1 MSGFDDV
8 VRAAAHGARNRPL
21 AAASLSAPVAAALSG
36 ADGAERV
43 LEAVAAHAAA
53 RRAVVPV
60 ATATALDLPARPT
73 PVIDSGP
80 ADVLTRIMAL
90 DHRQDELIVRV
101 LRLVRRRGLRL
112 PPMLLNRAAIALSGD
127 DLDEV
132 VALMDERDRAVFA
145 LDGRWADR
153 IRRFAQRNAPPDPT
167 QWEDGD
173 AQDRADYLAR
183 LRRTD
188 PDAARALLAD
198 GAWLKARAPEREQ
211 ILAALATGLGP
222 ADEELLEARL
232 DDRAEAVRDRAAQLL
247 GRLPSSALIARA
259 EALAKRHVVV
269 TRRALRAPAVEL
281 HGIEMT
287 DALARDRYPAKA
299 HRTSASLARVEE
311 VIARI
316 PTWRWPD
323 LAGISAAELATARTR
338 CDGQKADLRVPL
350 ARAATTWHDGELA
363 AALADLRASS
373 APAELFSPL
382 DAVDLFG
389 LLDEPRREALLH
401 RLIAAKRYND
411 VVACTL
417 RWPPELTAQQSRLFA
432 RALIAVTGPGTYISN
447 PQWWG
452 VLPARCAPDALDE
465 VLAILR
471 AAPPDTLGD
480 LRAQTVITAL
490 ELRRELLELTDRTD
504 QEAP

>member
-8 VRAAAHGARNRPL
+8 VRAAALGARNRPL
-21 AAASLSAPVAAALSG
+21 VAASLSAPVAAVLSG

-43 LEAVAAHAAA
+43 LEAAAAHAAA
-53 RRAVVPV
+53 ARTAIP
-60 ATATALDLPARPT
+60 AAPATALNLPARPA
-73 PVIDSGP
+73 PVIDPGL
-80 ADVLTRIMAL
+80 ADILTRIMAL
-90 DHRQDELIVRV
+90 DHPQDEFIVRV

-112 PPMLLNRAAIALSGD
+112 PPPLLNRVASALSGD
-127 DLDEV
+127 DRDEV
-132 VALMDERDRAVFA
+132 VAVMDERDRAVFA
-145 LDGRWADR
+145 LDERWAAR
-153 IRRFAQRNAPPDPT
+153 IRRFAQRDAPPDPAR
-167 QWEDGD
+167 WEDGD
-173 AQDRADYLAR
+173 AQERADHLAR

-198 GAWLKARAPEREQ
+198 GAWLRARAPEREQ
-211 ILAALATGLGP
+211 ILNALAIGLGP
-222 ADEELLEARL
+222 ADEQILEERL
-232 DDRAEAVRDRAAQLL
+232 DDRAEAVRGRAAELL
-247 GRLPSSALIARA
+247 SRLPSSALIARA
-259 EALAKRHVVV
+259 EALAERHVVV

-299 HRTSASLARVEE
+299 HRTSASLARLEE

-323 LAGISAAELATARTR
+323 LVGISAAELARARVR
-338 CDGQKADLRVPL
+338 CDGQKADLIAPL
-350 ARAATTWHDGELA
+350 VRAAVAWRDGELA
-363 AALADLRASS
+363 AALADLGPSP
-373 APAELFSPL
+373 APAG
-382 DAVDLFG
+382 LFG

-401 RLIAAKRYND
+401 RLITAKRYSA
-411 VVACTL
+411 VVTCTL
-417 RWPPELTAQQSRLFA
+417 SWPSELTAEQSRVFA
-432 RALIAVTGPGTYISN
+432 RSLIAVTRPGSYISDSR
-447 PQWWG
+447 WWG

-471 AAPPDTLGD
+471 GAPPDTLSD

-504 QEAP
+504 QEAS

>member
-8 VRAAAHGARNRPL
+8 VRAAALGARNRPL
-21 AAASLSAPVAAALSG
+21 TEASLSTPVAAVLSG

-43 LEAVAAHAAA
+43 LEAAAAHAAA
-53 RRAVVPV
+53 ARTAIPV
-60 ATATALDLPARPT
+60 APATALNLPARPA
-73 PVIDSGP
+73 PVIDPGL
-80 ADVLTRIMAL
+80 ADILTRIMAL
-90 DHRQDELIVRV
+90 DHPQDEFIVRV

-112 PPMLLNRAAIALSGD
+112 PPPLLNRVASALSGD
-127 DLDEV
+127 DRDEV
-132 VALMDERDRAVFA
+132 VAVMDERDRAVFA
-145 LDGRWADR
+145 LDERWAAR
-153 IRRFAQRNAPPDPT
+153 IRRFAQRNAPPDPAR
-167 QWEDGD
+167 WEDGD
-173 AQDRADYLAR
+173 AQERADHLAR

-211 ILAALATGLGP
+211 ILDALAIGLGP
-222 ADEELLEARL
+222 ADEQILEERL
-232 DDRAEAVRDRAAQLL
+232 DDRAEAVRGRAAELL
-247 GRLPSSALIARA
+247 SRLPSSALIARA
-259 EALAKRHVVV
+259 EALAERHVVV
-269 TRRALRAPAVEL
+269 TRRALRVPAVEL

-299 HRTSASLARVEE
+299 HRTSASLARLEE

-323 LAGISAAELATARTR
+323 LVGISAAELAAARVR
-338 CDGQKADLRVPL
+338 CDGQKVELLVPL
-350 ARAATTWHDGELA
+350 VRAAVAWRDGELA
-363 AALADLRASS
+363 AALADLGPSP
-373 APAELFSPL
+373 APAG
-382 DAVDLFG
+382 LFG

-401 RLIAAKRYND
+401 RLITAKRYSA
-411 VVACTL
+411 VVTCTL
-417 RWPPELTAQQSRLFA
+417 SWPSELTAEQSRIFA
-432 RALIAVTGPGTYISN
+432 RSLIAVTRPGSYISDSR
-447 PQWWG
+447 WWG

-471 AAPPDTLGD
+471 GAPPDTLSD

-504 QEAP
+504 QEAS